1 MPIETALADILVV
14 DDQVHNLKVL
24 TNLLSGKG
32 YAVRPAMSG
41 ELALKA
47 VTKKLP
53 EIILLDILMPQM
65 DGYEV
70 CRQVKQNPQAAHIP
84 ILFLSALT
92 NTEDKL
98 KAFRNGGADYIVKPF
113 QIEEVLARV
122 ETHLKLARMRQDR
135 EHLVFNLNERVK
147 ELSCLSTVTRAV
159 HSLPNAAAM
168 FKKVLE
174 ILPSGWLYPENTH
187 ARIVFDGQV
196 YAEVDLP
203 DTPWKQSI
211 PLYVEGTIRGRLD
224 VLFIGDSAQEPFI
237 PEEQSLL
244 ENLARVLGE
253 AVERC
258 EVHHRLLN
266 SEYRFHGLFEH
277 MNSGVAI
284 YRAENHGTNFIL
296 TDLNASGERIADL
309 NKEDVIGK
317 SLLDIF
323 PAAHDNGMLD
333 AFRRVWQSSDPEVM
347 PDVHYQDERLDT
359 WVENRVYKL
368 PDGSLVVNFD
378 DINQRKEAEAIIR
391 QDKEVLT
398 ARVAERTREL
408 EQANLQLRELAK
420 LKDEFLASM
429 SHELRSPLNAIL
441 GSTEILQEGVYG
453 PLSDKQAHTLQSVYV
468 SARHLLSLINDILD
482 VSKVEAGKL
491 DLDIHDISPFEIC
504 QSCLHLIKEMAQKKR
519 LKIQTDFSSDV
530 QVIQADARRLKQILL
545 NLLSNAVKFTPEQGQ
560 IGLSF
565 EGDSAQG
572 VVVFQVWDT
581 GIGIADNMM
590 SKLFQPFVQLD
601 SSLSRHYEGT
611 GLGLALVKSLTDLHG
626 GSVSVSS
633 LINQGSLFSI
643 TLPWQPH
650 VQETASSAEDKQ
662 PVTMANTPQV
672 PPVKTDSDNKRASTS
687 ILLVE
692 DNEHNRIL
700 LSNYLDARGYQVIVA
715 ADGAEALQHA
725 RNTTPDLILMDIQM
739 PGIDGLEVTRRIR
752 GELQMPNVP
761 IIALTALAMPGDKE
775 RCLEAGADAYLSKPV
790 AIRELMELA
799 EKLLAGKEIF

>member
-1 MPIETALADILVV
+1 MLTEAPLADILVV

-47 VTKKLP
+47 IAKKLP
-53 EIILLDILMPQM
+53 DIILLDILMPQM

-70 CRQVKQNPQAAHIP
+70 CRQVKRNPAAQHIP
-84 ILFLSALT
+84 VLFLSALT

-113 QIEEVLARV
+113 QVEEVLARV
-122 ETHLKLARMRQDR
+122 ETHLNLARMRQDR
-135 EHLVFNLNERVK
+135 ERLVFNLNERVK

-159 HSLPNAAAM
+159 HNLPSAAAM
-168 FKKVLE
+168 FEKVLE
-174 ILPSGWLYPENTH
+174 ILPNGWLKPEYTRG
-187 ARIVFDGQV
+187 RIVFDAHV
-196 YAEVDLP
+196 YAEANLP
-203 DTPWKQSI
+203 ETPWQQSM
-211 PLYVEGTIRGRLD
+211 PLYVEGEIRGRLD
-224 VLFIGDSAQEPFI
+224 VLYIGDSDSDPFL
-237 PEEQSLL
+237 PEEQNLL

-258 EVHHRLLN
+258 EIHQRLLN
-266 SEYRFHGLFEH
+266 SESRFHGLFEH

-284 YRAENHGTNFIL
+284 YKATNHGADFTL
-296 TDLNASGERIADL
+296 TDLNASGERITDL
-309 NKEDVIGK
+309 NKEDVVGK
-317 SLLDIF
+317 PVSEIF
-323 PAAHDNGMLD
+323 PAVYSNGMLD
-333 AFRRVWQSSDPEVM
+333 TFRRVWQSSDPEIM
-347 PDVHYQDERLDT
+347 PDVHYQDQRLDT
-359 WVENRVYKL
+359 WVENRLYKL

-378 DINQRKEAEAIIR
+378 DINQRKQAEAIIQ
-391 QDKEVLT
+391 QDKEALETRVT
-398 ARVAERTREL
+398 ARTREL

-441 GSTEILQEGVYG
+441 GSTEILQEEIYG
-453 PLSDKQAHTLQSVYV
+453 PLNDKQQHTLQSVHA
-468 SARHLLSLINDILD
+468 SAKHLLSLINDILD

-491 DLDIHDISPFEIC
+491 DLNLAEVSPFEIC

-519 LKIQTDFSSDV
+519 LKIQTDFRSEV
-530 QVIQADARRLKQILL
+530 QSIQADSRRLKQILL

-565 EGDSAQG
+565 EGDKEQG
-572 VVVFQVWDT
+572 IVVFQVWDT
-581 GIGIADNMM
+581 GIGIADDMM

-633 LINQGSLFSI
+633 IIDQGSLFSI
-643 TLPWQPH
+643 TLPWQP
-650 VQETASSAEDKQ
+650 QEEDISADSTTLAESMATPAATTAARLQ
-662 PVTMANTPQV
+662 
-672 PPVKTDSDNKRASTS
+672 TDIREGAK

-692 DNEHNRIL
+692 DNEHNRNL
-700 LSNYLDARGYQVIVA
+700 LGDYLDTRGYQVIIA

-725 RNTTPDLILMDIQM
+725 RNTVPDLILMDIQM

-752 GELQMPNVP
+752 GELKMTEVP

-799 EKLLAGKEIF
+799 EELLATHEE